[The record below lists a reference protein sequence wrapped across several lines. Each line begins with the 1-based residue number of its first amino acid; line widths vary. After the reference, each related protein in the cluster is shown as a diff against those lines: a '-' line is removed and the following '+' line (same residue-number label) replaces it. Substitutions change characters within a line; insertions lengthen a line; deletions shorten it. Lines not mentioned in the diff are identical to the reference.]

1 MIARQQIHDDDY
13 LIHLRLEALNALL
26 AFSAIVTYL
35 WLIWMTWPSPGNTV
49 PAAAWLGCVLLI
61 AGLTASYLLRD
72 YQYKVSSRC
81 LIWSGLIAVIF
92 LQTAFENSSLVY
104 LFILPIVFTT
114 VLLQRTDLAVIAG
127 TAIVFCVLFNLLS
140 AMSPLLPVII
150 LLLVT
155 VSATLAARHLNLALH
170 WALESFETAHHNA
183 EVARQRQ
190 AELKHVLKTLDT
202 ASYSLA
208 RSNYLLALARSQAEE
223 GHRLKQQFAQNISHE
238 LRTPLNLIVGFTEMM
253 IQSPEYYGRALPPRY
268 IRDLGVV
275 HRNATHL
282 QNLVNDVLD
291 LARIETAQMTLM
303 PERVD
308 LGYLVRNTAETARS
322 LVETRGLRLNID
334 IEPELPAVWVDIT
347 RVRQVLFNLINNA
360 TRFTESGSITVS
372 ANCAEHEI
380 VVSIADTGIG
390 IPEPELDRI
399 FDPFHQIDSDLRR
412 RQGGAGLGLAISR
425 QFIMLH
431 HGRIWAESRLGQGST
446 FTFALPIKAPL
457 LDDTQLQAAGQPRAW
472 SSPDKRERTILI
484 VTPSSVAGSMLSR
497 YLHDCRVVVTQN
509 FDHARE
515 IARKIGPQI
524 ILIDDNYDQLHA
536 AITTENIVGDWDVA
550 HSTVMIC
557 PLPGEERLRRKLAAD
572 GYLIKPINRQNLWD
586 MLRQFGEHVDQ
597 LLIIDDDRDFV
608 QLMIRMLD
616 QPLRR
621 YQITEAHDGY
631 TGLTM
636 LDVVRPD
643 LIFLDLELPD
653 LHGSEVLHRIRE
665 RPDGQNIPVVVISAT
680 DDLDSTV
687 NVQGQIRLIH
697 AGGWRS
703 GDLIHLVQAMLE
715 VTTQ

>member
-1 MIARQQIHDDDY
+1 MITRQQIHDDDY
-13 LIHLRLEALNALL
+13 LIHLRLEALNTLL
-26 AFSAIVTYL
+26 VFTAIVAYG
-35 WLIWMTWPSPGNTV
+35 WLTWMTWPAPGKAV
-49 PAAAWLGCVLLI
+49 PATSWLGCALLI
-61 AGLTASYLLRD
+61 AGLTGCYLLRD
-72 YQYKVSSRC
+72 YRYKVSSRC

-92 LQTAFENSSLVY
+92 LQAAFENSNLVY

-114 VLLQRTDLAVIAG
+114 VLLQRSDLAVIAG
-127 TAIVFCVLFNLLS
+127 TAIAFCVLFNLLS
-140 AMSPLLPVII
+140 GTNPVLSVIV

-190 AELKHVLKTLDT
+190 AELKHALKALDT

-208 RSNYLLALARSQAEE
+208 RSNYLLALARAQAEE

-253 IQSPEYYGRALPPRY
+253 IQSPEYYGGALPPRY

-303 PERVD
+303 PERVNPGD
-308 LGYLVRNTAETARS
+308 LVRNTVETARS
-322 LVETRGLRLNID
+322 LVEIRGLQLNID
-334 IEPELPAVWVDIT
+334 VDPELPSVWVDIT
-347 RVRQVLFNLINNA
+347 RIRQVLFNLINNA

-372 ANCAEHEI
+372 AYCIGHEI
-380 VVSIADTGIG
+380 AIAVADTGIG
-390 IPEPELDRI
+390 IPEPELNRI
-399 FDPFHQIDSDLRR
+399 FDPFHQIDTDLRR

-425 QFIMLH
+425 QFVKLH
-431 HGRIWAESRLGQGST
+431 HGRIWAESQPGQGST
-446 FTFALPIKAPL
+446 FTFALPIKAPV
-457 LDDTQLQAAGQPRAW
+457 LDDTQLQAVGQPRAW
-472 SSPDKRERTILI
+472 SSPDKRERAILI
-484 VTPSSVAGSMLSR
+484 VTPSPAAGSMLSR
-497 YLHDCRVVVTQN
+497 YLHDCRVMVTQN

-536 AITTENIVGDWDVA
+536 AVTTESVISDWDVA
-550 HSTVMIC
+550 HSTVIIC

-572 GYLIKPINRQNLWD
+572 GYLIKPVNRESLWN

-608 QLMIRMLD
+608 QLMTRMLD

-621 YQITEAHDGY
+621 YQITEAHDGH

-653 LHGSEVLHRIRE
+653 LHGSDVLHRIRA

-680 DDLDSTV
+680 DDMDSTV
-687 NVQGQIRLIH
+687 SVQGQIHLIH

-703 GDLIHLVQAMLE
+703 RDLIHLVQAMLE
-715 VTTQ
+715 VTTP